1 MPVIYSEIQLF
12 DGDQSVYKVD
22 DNGRIHLI
30 AKAPLESLAA
40 VITDECYAK
49 SIYRVKLFSTFSE
62 MCQKVKAQI
71 SEKENTKFSEN
82 KITVEVN
89 A

>member
-22 DNGRIHLI
+22 DNGRIHLL
-30 AKAPLESLAA
+30 AKAPLESLGH

-49 SIYRVKLFSTFSE
+49 NIYRVKLFSTFGE
-62 MCQKVKAQI
+62 MCQKVRAQI
-71 SEKENTKFSEN
+71 GEIENTKFSGN

-89 A
+89 E

>member
-12 DGDQSVYKVD
+12 DGDQAIYKVD
-22 DNGRIHLI
+22 DNGRIHLL
-30 AKAPLESLAA
+30 AKAPLESLAK
-40 VITDECYAK
+40 VITEECYAK
-49 SIYRVKLFSTFSE
+49 NIYRVKLFSTFPD
-62 MCQKVKAQI
+62 MCHKVQAQI
-71 SEKENTKFSEN
+71 SEDENTKFSAN

>member
-12 DGDQSVYKVD
+12 DGDQSIYKVD
-22 DNGRIHLI
+22 DNGRIHLV
-30 AKAPLESLAA
+30 AKAPLESLAN
-40 VITDECYAK
+40 VILEQCYAK
-49 SIYRVKLFSTFSE
+49 SIYKVKLFSTFPD
-62 MCQKVKAQI
+62 MCHKVKTQI
-71 SEKENTKFSEN
+71 NEKENTKFNAN